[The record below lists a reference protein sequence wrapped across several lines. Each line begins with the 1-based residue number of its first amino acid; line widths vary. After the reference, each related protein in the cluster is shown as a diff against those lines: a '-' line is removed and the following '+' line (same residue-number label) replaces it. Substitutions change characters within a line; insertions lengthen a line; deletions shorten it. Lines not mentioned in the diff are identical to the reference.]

1 MEWVEIHPQ
10 GGNRNTAAQ
19 LCLSPDKNVHA
30 PCWLIKK
37 TSFGRIASHF
47 HHMSAWCHRLL

>member
-37 TSFGRIASHF
+37 E
-47 HHMSAWCHRLL
+47 LLLAELPLISTI